1 MLNFNKRVEF
11 RGKMHT
17 YDNILLENIRIL
29 ANYIVKDAK
38 TLEFV
43 IPIIKIGRDD
53 DTIIR
58 EKIMAITSEERKRL
72 GINKSTLWYR
82 QKAIKEGK
90 KIKFC
95 EKRKKGEK

>member
-58 EKIMAITSEERKRL
+58 EKIMAITPEERKRL
-72 GINKSTLWYR
+72 GINKSTLWY
-82 QKAIKEGK
+82 QKK
-90 KIKFC
+90 KILKGKQIKLY
-95 EKRKKGEK
+95 EKN